1 MVLRLRPGE
10 WVEVKSEAEI
20 LATLDERSSL
30 EGLPFMPEMRKFCG
44 RRLQVRSRA
53 DRTVVEKLSLR
64 RMSHAVHLEGA
75 RCDGAAHDAC
85 CRGCLVFWKEAWL
98 RRVNPA
104 AAVHEPPVFPTTP
117 LPTTDGDRYYCQ
129 ATQLGHATR
138 HLPAHEL
145 RQFWEALTGEALRP
159 IDLLRAMSI
168 FVRDLV
174 VWRVLRKPE
183 WEWNSLRGTCSGT
196 PVASLALQPG
206 ERVRVKSKPE
216 ILATLDA
223 KGWNRGMEFSREMLA
238 HCGREFTVA
247 RRVERI
253 IRDCSAKMVKMAN
266 TVILEGLVYK
276 DLVRLAAPR
285 SEYMYWRECWLE
297 RVP

>member
-1 MVLRLRPGE
+1 MQQLRPGE

-20 LATLDERSSL
+20 LATLDEQGSL
-30 EGLPFMPEMRKFCG
+30 EGLPFMPEMRQFCG
-44 RRLQVRSRA
+44 RRLRVRARA

-64 RMSHAVHLEGA
+64 RMSNAVHLDEV
-75 RCDGAAHDAC
+75 RCDGAAHDSC
-85 CRGCLVFWKEAWL
+85 CRGCLIFWKEAWL
-98 RRVNPA
+98 QRVNPA
-104 AAVHEPPVFPTTP
+104 SAEQAPPVFPTTA
-117 LPTTDGDRYYCQ
+117 LPTVAGDRYYCQ

-138 HLPAHEL
+138 HLPAWDLSQLWGAL
-145 RQFWEALTGEALRP
+145 RGEALAP
-159 IDLLRAMSI
+159 MDLMRAVGI

-183 WEWNSLRGTCSGT
+183 WEWNCLRGPCTST

-216 ILATLDA
+216 ILATLDR

-238 HCGREFTVA
+238 FCGREFTVA

-253 IRDCSAKMVKMAN
+253 IRDYSAKMIHMAN
-266 TVILEGLVYK
+266 TVVLDGLVYK
-276 DLVRLAAPR
+276 DLVRLATPR
-285 SEYMYWRECWLE
+285 GEYMYWRECWLE
-297 RVP
+297 RVK